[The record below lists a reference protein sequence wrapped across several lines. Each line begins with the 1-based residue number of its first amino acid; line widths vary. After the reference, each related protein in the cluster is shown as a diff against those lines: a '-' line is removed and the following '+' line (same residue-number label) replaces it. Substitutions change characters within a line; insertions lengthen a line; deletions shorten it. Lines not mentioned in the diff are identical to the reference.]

1 MKPKPFLGAVLALIL
16 SAPFALAQSVPE
28 SRTEIALSFAPL
40 VKEAAPAVVNIY
52 ARRVVQGRSSPF
64 SGDPFFEQFFR
75 DLGPARPQVENS
87 LGSGVIL
94 RSEGLVVSNYH
105 VVGGA
110 TDIRVVL
117 TDRREYSAEVIMAD
131 EESDL
136 AVLRLSG
143 AAGLPALELR
153 DSDGV
158 EVGELVMAIGNP
170 FGVGQTVTAGI
181 VSALARSSA
190 SLGRGYFIQT
200 DAAINPGNS
209 GGALIDVNGRLIG
222 VNTAILSRSG
232 GSNGIGFAIPANL
245 VAEVLR
251 QAEAGA
257 SRFERPWAGVGGQE
271 VDAAM
276 AEALGLERSGGIVI
290 TELHP
295 VSPFGAAGMQPGD
308 VILSL
313 GGAEVNSPQEVMF
326 RLAVAGVGR
335 ETTVEYSR
343 DGARRQVVL
352 RLDPPPGGEGAA
364 LALTRGGLAGLTAAP
379 IDPATIARL
388 ELPLSAQGVVV
399 TDLNGPLL
407 RSGIAPGDVILG
419 INGSAISDLADLA
432 EAAEQTVRTWSVDVL
447 RQGQRIRL
455 RFRL

>member
-1 MKPKPFLGAVLALIL
+1 MKAKPMLGALLALLL
-16 SAPFALAQSVPE
+16 SAPFALAQAVPE
-28 SRTEIALSFAPL
+28 SRAQIALSFAPL

-52 ARRVVQGRSSPF
+52 ARRVVQGRQSLF
-64 SGDPFFEQFFR
+64 AGDPFFDQFFGN
-75 DLGPARPQVENS
+75 LGPTRPQVENS
-87 LGSGVIL
+87 LGSGVVL
-94 RSEGLVVSNYH
+94 RSDGLVVSNYH

-136 AVLRLSG
+136 AVLRLEG
-143 AAGLPALELR
+143 ATGLPALDLR
-153 DSDGV
+153 DSDDV

-170 FGVGQTVTAGI
+170 FGVGQTVTSGI

-257 SRFERPWAGVGGQE
+257 TRFERPWAGVRGQE
-271 VDAAM
+271 VDATM
-276 AEALGLERSGGIVI
+276 AEALGLDRPGGIVI

-295 VSPFGAAGMQPGD
+295 ESPFAAAGMMPGD

-313 GGAEVNSPQEVMF
+313 GGAEVNSPQEVFF
-326 RLAVAGVGR
+326 RLAVAGIGR
-335 ETTVEYSR
+335 ETAVDYSR
-343 DGARRQVVL
+343 DGQRRSITL
-352 RLDPPPGGEGAA
+352 RLDPPPATEGET
-364 LALTRGGLAGLTAAP
+364 LSLENGGLAGLTVAE
-379 IDPATIARL
+379 IGPAIIADL
-388 ELPLSAQGVVV
+388 DLPLSARGVVV
-399 TDLNGPLL
+399 TDLRGPLL
-407 RSGIAPGDVILG
+407 RSGIMVGDVILG
-419 INGSAISDLADLA
+419 VNGVAVEAPDDLA
-432 EAAEQTVRTWSVDVL
+432 ELAEQQVRTWAVDVL

>member
-28 SRTEIALSFAPL
+28 SRTDIALSFAPL

-143 AAGLPALELR
+143 AADLPALELR

>member
-1 MKPKPFLGAVLALIL
+1 MKPHPVLGAALALIL
-16 SAPFALAQSVPE
+16 SAPAVGAQTVPE
-28 SRTEIALSFAPL
+28 SREEIALSFAPL
-40 VKEAAPAVVNIY
+40 VREASPAVVNIY
-52 ARRVVQGRSSPF
+52 AQRVVQGRSGLF

-75 DLGPARPQVENS
+75 DLGPVRPRVENS

-94 RSEGLVVSNYH
+94 RPDGLVVSNYH

-131 EESDL
+131 EASDL

-143 AAGLPALELR
+143 ASDLPALDLR
-153 DSDGV
+153 DSDAV
-158 EVGELVMAIGNP
+158 EAGELVMAIGNP
-170 FGVGQTVTAGI
+170 FGVGQTVTSGI

-190 SLGRGYFIQT
+190 SLGQGYFIQT

-209 GGALIDVNGRLIG
+209 GGALIDMNGRLIG

-251 QAEAGA
+251 QAEAGGT
-257 SRFERPWAGVGGQE
+257 RFERPWAGVGGQE

-276 AEALGLERSGGIVI
+276 AEALGLDRPGGIVI

-295 VSPFGAAGMQPGD
+295 QSPFGAAGLQPGD
-308 VILSL
+308 VILAL

-326 RLAVAGVGR
+326 RLAVAGIGQ
-335 ETTVEYSR
+335 ETSVEYAR
-343 DGARRQVVL
+343 DGARAEVTL
-352 RLDPPPGGEGAA
+352 RLDAAPGGDGPALTITEGA
-364 LALTRGGLAGLTAAP
+364 LAGLSATE
-379 IDPATIARL
+379 IDPSTIVEL
-388 ELPLSAQGVVV
+388 DLPLAAQGVVV
-399 TDLNGPLL
+399 TGLEGPLL
-407 RSGIAPGDVILG
+407 RSGLAAGDVILG
-419 INGSAISDLADLA
+419 INGVAVETLADLA
-432 EAAEQTVRTWSVDVL
+432 ELSEQQTRNWALDVL
-447 RQGQRIRL
+447 RQGQRVRL
-455 RFRL
+455 RFRF